1 MDLKKEQVS
10 LGAKPEGREDRGEIG
25 GQGEEKMEVDL
36 IKMQYMYEW
45 NSEMYKKN
53 WWVMVLNN

>member
-1 MDLKKEQVS
+1 
-10 LGAKPEGREDRGEIG
+10 
-25 GQGEEKMEVDL
+25 MEVDL